1 MLVTVANAW
10 PVRIL
15 QHPHE
20 SKHALGTARIAS
32 LCLQDCELAIA
43 SHHKTAELVAA
54 QENPILLYPGPDS
67 IPLDSLL
74 GDQAR
79 PLIVI
84 DATWRKS
91 RRMLLE
97 SPSLAK
103 LPRYCLPSP
112 PSSRY
117 RIRREPN
124 SQALSTLE
132 AIVHSLALLEG
143 GIDAFAPML
152 KIMDAL
158 VDEQIAQMGQDVY
171 ERNYHTD

>member
-1 MLVTVANAW
+1 MLVSVASSW

-15 QHPHE
+15 QHPQE
-20 SKHALGTARIAS
+20 SKHALGTARIAN
-32 LCLQDCELAIA
+32 LCLQDCDLVIA
-43 SHHKTAELVAA
+43 TEQQGEAYIAA
-54 QENPILLYPGPDS
+54 QENPVLIYPS
-67 IPLDSLL
+67 LNSLPLDSLQ
-74 GDQAR
+74 GTAPR
-79 PLIVI
+79 PLVFL

-97 SPSLAK
+97 LPALASLPHYS
-103 LPRYCLPSP
+103 LPTP

-124 SQALSTLE
+124 PEALSTLE

-143 GIDAFAPML
+143 SLEKFEPLL

-171 ERNYHTD
+171 ERNYHKD